1 MLDIAFADPLSR
13 NEAAVYVMVRTLRWR
28 SAMLSLR
35 PRTLRRDL
43 RITLMTAL
51 GLAIASGAALA
62 PRRGHADDG
71 PEDKAEANER
81 CAVRVAVTLTGK
93 SPDAALM
100 ASADPQSAVDQLVTT
115 PEFADRYARFVNSR
129 FNGGPADTAA
139 NDPVYWLAKQ
149 VITDDEPWADLFT
162 GPYDVVANAAG
173 NGMDVKADPNGLG
186 YFKTSS
192 WMKRY
197 AGNEPAGM
205 MLSASFRI
213 LSNTTG
219 LELTPSVGQP
229 GDDRTATG
237 RAAQPCRSCHFDP
250 WYALDDVAKLLPTRK
265 GQGDAM
271 TFTAPAAGPQKLL
284 DGRTVADEKAL
295 VEALVASDPWKFA
308 QCRNVFLFLYGR
320 PENQCEAPAFD
331 ACVGALEQQ
340 KTIRAAVAVVAKDPS
355 FCK

>member
-1 MLDIAFADPLSR
+1 MALSR
-13 NEAAVYVMVRTLRWR
+13 FLLRRISLMAAVVVPI
-28 SAMLSLR
+28 AAAV
-35 PRTLRRDL
+35 
-43 RITLMTAL
+43 AL
-51 GLAIASGAALA
+51 VSG
-62 PRRGHADDG
+62 RGHADDG

-81 CAVRVAVTLTGK
+81 CAVRVAITLTGK
-93 SPDAALM
+93 SADATLLANPDPL
-100 ASADPQSAVDQLVTT
+100 SAVDAMVAS
-115 PEFADRYARFVNSR
+115 PEFADRYARFINAR
-129 FNGGPADTAA
+129 FNGGPDDTAST
-139 NDPVYWLAKQ
+139 DTVYWLAKQ
-149 VITDDEPWADLFT
+149 VITDDKPWSDLFL
-162 GPYDVVANAAG
+162 GQYDVVANAAG

-186 YFKTSS
+186 YFRTNA

-237 RAAQPCRSCHFDP
+237 RAASPCKSCHFDP
-250 WYALDDVAKLLPTRK
+250 WYALDDIAKLLPTRK

-271 TFTAPAAGPQKLL
+271 TFTPPTAGPQKLL
-284 DGRTVADEKAL
+284 DNKTIGSDKELVQAL
-295 VEALVASDPWKFA
+295 VDSDAFKFA

-320 PENQCEAPAFD
+320 PENQCEAPMFD
-331 ACVGALEQQ
+331 ACVTALETT
-340 KTIRAAVAVVAKDPS
+340 KTIRAAVSVVAKDPS